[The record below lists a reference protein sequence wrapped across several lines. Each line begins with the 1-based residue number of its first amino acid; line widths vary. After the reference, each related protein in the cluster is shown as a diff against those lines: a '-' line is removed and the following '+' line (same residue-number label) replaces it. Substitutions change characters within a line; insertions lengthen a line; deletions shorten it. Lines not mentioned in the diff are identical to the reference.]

1 VAEGSLH
8 PQGVYRAIVGFDILG
23 GTRIRLDAAA
33 RTATIEETQA
43 VEDGDDP
50 LALDPWPVAPRAPIV
65 EVEGQ
70 LLVPARLSGPAG
82 TVEGLALL
90 DTGASRTLVELSAA
104 EEIATLTQRGQ
115 RSASAY
121 GGQVEFAGQLAVVR
135 VVAAGADEQL
145 RDVGVIDLADRAR
158 HAGVGLIA
166 FIGLDVL
173 TKGTL
178 DVDLASGTAR
188 LEIGGATRSSR

>member
-1 VAEGSLH
+1 V
-8 PQGVYRAIVGFDILG
+8 QLG
-23 GTRIRLDAAA
+23 RSAWVRTR
-33 RTATIEETQA
+33 
-43 VEDGDDP
+43 P
-50 LALDPWPVAPRAPIV
+50 LASDPDDLRLVPEQHPMPQAFNV

-188 LEIGGATRSSR
+188 LEIGGAKRSSR